1 MPFQLVR
8 NDITK
13 MQVDAIVN
21 AANSSLLGGGGV
33 DGAIHRAAGPQLLEE
48 CRAIRAREDGCPT
61 GEAKITGAGRLP
73 CRYVIHTVGPVW
85 QGGGQGEERLLAAC
99 YQNSL
104 ALAAQKGCS
113 TVAFP
118 LISAGAY
125 GYPKQQALRV
135 AADTIRAFL
144 QDAGPDEMTVYLVV
158 FDKAAFAISSSLYN
172 KVAAYIDDHYAQQHA
187 EPLEERLR
195 RANLPRQQGAALSG
209 PLEGPAAPPPALP
222 SMPPAAAET
231 HQRKAAK
238 PGRRSALQKL
248 FGLPGQDARDL
259 DVQAAQSS
267 GTFEEAAPFAEPLAA
282 APSEPAAAPA
292 PAAYSAAPAA
302 EPAAPAA
309 MPLSAA
315 PRSLDEALE
324 CLDESFSEMLLRKID
339 ERGIT
344 DAACYKKAN
353 ISRKLFSKIRSDRL
367 YKPSKPTA
375 LAFALALELPMDE
388 TKELL
393 MKAGYALSHSSK
405 FDVIVE
411 YFIQNGSYDVL
422 AVNEA
427 LFAFDQALLGSA

>member
-48 CRAIRAREDGCPT
+48 CRDIRAREGGCPA

-135 AADTIRAFL
+135 AVDTIRAFL

-158 FDKAAFAISSSLYN
+158 FDKAAFAISSSLYK
-172 KVAAYIDDHYAQQHA
+172 KVAAYIDDHYAEQHA

-209 PLEGPAAPPPALP
+209 PLEGPAAAAGLAAPPPALP
-222 SMPPAAAET
+222 SMPPAAAEV
-231 HQRKAAK
+231 HQTKAAK

-248 FGLPGQDARDL
+248 FGLPGQDAREL
-259 DVQAAQSS
+259 DVQDTQASDA
-267 GTFEEAAPFAEPLAA
+267 FEEAAPFAEP
-282 APSEPAAAPA
+282 PAAAPA
-292 PAAYSAAPAA
+292 PAAYS
-302 EPAAPAA
+302 AAPAA

-375 LAFALALELPMDE
+375 LAFALALELPMEE

>member
-33 DGAIHRAAGPQLLEE
+33 DGAIHRAAGPELLEE
-48 CRAIRAREDGCPT
+48 CRAIRAREGGCPT
-61 GEAKITGAGRLP
+61 GQAKITGAGRLP

-85 QGGGQGEERLLAAC
+85 QGGGQGEERLLTAC

-104 ALAAQKGCS
+104 ALAAQHGCG

-125 GYPKQQALRV
+125 GYPKDEALQV
-135 AADTIRAFL
+135 AEKSIRAFL
-144 QDAGPDEMTVYLVV
+144 QSAGPDEMTVYLAL
-158 FDKAAFAISSSLYN
+158 FDKTAFAISHSLY
-172 KVAAYIDDHYAQQHA
+172 KEVVAYIDDHYAEQHA
-187 EPLEERLR
+187 EPLSQRLL
-195 RANLPRQQGAALSG
+195 RANRARENALADDLNALSAAGQALPEDAAALPAMKGRMPPEGAA
-209 PLEGPAAPPPALP
+209 A
-222 SMPPAAAET
+222 M
-231 HQRKAAK
+231 
-238 PGRRSALQKL
+238 
-248 FGLPGQDARDL
+248 
-259 DVQAAQSS
+259 
-267 GTFEEAAPFAEPLAA
+267 PLAA
-282 APSEPAAAPA
+282 APA
-292 PAAYSAAPAA
+292 
-302 EPAAPAA
+302 
-309 MPLSAA
+309 
-315 PRSLDEALE
+315 SLDEALR

-375 LAFALALELPMDE
+375 LAFALALELSLDE
-388 TKELL
+388 TRELL

-411 YFIQNGSYDVL
+411 YFIQSGNYDVL
-422 AVNEA
+422 TVNEA